1 MTDILI
7 PRNVFFANELFSIF
21 AERCKKAENNSWT
34 VGAHEVLV
42 MRVLSHLLSS
52 AIIREKGISHFDK

>member
-21 AERCKKAENNSWT
+21 AERCKKAEDNSWT

-42 MRVLSHLLSS
+42 IRVLSHLLS
-52 AIIREKGISHFDK
+52 